1 MFLFY
6 TQINRLVK
14 IIFCKDEAKK
24 YKFFKDKKELSWKT
38 PLHLVA
44 ELNFTSVAQTILS
57 HYPGQLY
64 ITTNPHAGN
73 DNSRSIPLKLA
84 LKRRNDE
91 VSTLMIE
98 HMGSERYCGSISL
111 SGQLPTYPSPLG
123 NCPPT
128 PPLTQLVVN
137 IDCC

>member
-73 DNSRSIPLKLA
+73 NNSRSIPLKLA

-111 SGQLPTYPSPLG
+111 SG
-123 NCPPT
+123 
-128 PPLTQLVVN
+128 
-137 IDCC
+137 